1 MVNQFDVVLIDLNP
15 TVGAEINKTR
25 PCVVLSP
32 NDVNQHLRTVII
44 APLTSTLREWP
55 FRPVVQGSKVKS
67 EVAIDQMRAVDK
79 NRIIKKLGQ
88 LTAIESNLVASVVKE
103 FFE

>member
-15 TVGAEINKTR
+15 TIGAEINKTR

-32 NDVNQHLRTVII
+32 NDVNKHLKTVII
-44 APLTSTLREWP
+44 APLTSTTRGWP
-55 FRPVVQGSKVKS
+55 FRPVVQGAKVKS
-67 EVAIDQMRAVDK
+67 EVAIDQMRAIDK

-88 LTAIESNLVASVVKE
+88 LTTIESNLVASIVKE
-103 FFE
+103 FFD

>member
-25 PCVVLSP
+25 PCVVISP
-32 NDVNQHLRTVII
+32 DDVNKHLKTVII
-44 APLTSTLREWP
+44 APLTSTPRGWS

-67 EVAIDQMRAVDK
+67 EVAIDQMRAIDK

-88 LTAIESNLVASVVKE
+88 LTQAESKVVSGVVRE

>member
-25 PCVVLSP
+25 PCVVISP
-32 NDVNQHLRTVII
+32 TDVNKYLKTVII
-44 APLTSTLREWP
+44 APLTSTPRGWP
-55 FRPVVQGSKVKS
+55 FRPVVQGTKVKS
-67 EVAIDQMRAVDK
+67 EVAIDQMRTIDK
-79 NRIIKKLGQ
+79 KRIIKKLGQ
-88 LTAIESNLVASVVKE
+88 LTLAESKLVSSVVKE